1 MKLNG
6 AQLIVK
12 ALEAE
17 GVTHGFGIPGTHN
30 IELYDALAESDTFES
45 ILVTDE
51 QSASFMADGYAR
63 ASGKLAVVNVVPGA
77 GLTHAMSGIA
87 EAYMDCVPMLVLA
100 CGIRQDTGAAYQLHD
115 IDQVSVARPVVKKV
129 YQPRTHKELYRMIR
143 EACHVALSAPAGPT
157 LVEVPVNLYLFTD
170 EVGPSDLEFH
180 FTESLPRVDVA
191 QIEKIAR
198 LINESESVAIY
209 AGSGA
214 QHAGAVLLDL
224 AEKIDAVVYTTIS
237 GKGVFPEDHPRF
249 AWNVMGPGSPKE
261 IRAIEDGLDCLIAV
275 GCRFGEVATA
285 SYGNRPPEKLVH
297 IDIDASVFH
306 KNFPAEL
313 TLQADAREALEA
325 LIASKILQKKPA
337 KTQRL
342 VDLAHAREDV
352 RKEQSAVAKDST
364 KVSPHAFL
372 EALQKTFG
380 PDAAYVVD
388 SGNGMFIAMEN
399 LRLTRPYSYLGPVDY
414 SCMGYSVPAAIGAKL
429 ACPDRPVIGLIGDG
443 AFLMTG
449 MELLTAENYGVP
461 ACFFILRDG
470 ELAQIAQFQ
479 RKSLNRE
486 TLTHLFEL
494 NFSHLA
500 KAVGMNYI
508 TLKTNGDIA
517 GVLSEVS
524 SLTSKGKPVL
534 VEVNIDY
541 SQSTY
546 FSAGVIKTNF
556 LRFPWKDRFRLVG
569 RVVKRKAAG
578 VFAGSSR

>member
-6 AQLIVK
+6 AQLIVR

-17 GVTHGFGIPGTHN
+17 GITHGFGIPGTHN
-30 IELYDALAESDTFES
+30 IELYDALAESETFES

-115 IDQVSVARPVVKKV
+115 IDQVSVARPVVKKI

-143 EACHVALSAPAGPT
+143 EASRVALSAPAGPT

-170 EVGPSDLEFH
+170 DVQPSDLEFH
-180 FTESLPRVDVA
+180 FSEFLPRVDTA

-198 LINESESVAIY
+198 LVNESESVAIY

-214 QHAGAVLLDL
+214 QHAGIALLDL

-249 AWNVMGPGSPKE
+249 VWNVMGPASPKAL
-261 IRAIEDGLDCLIAV
+261 RGIENELDCLIAV

-285 SYGNRPPEKLVH
+285 SYGNKPPEKLVH

-306 KNFPAEL
+306 KNFPAAL

-325 LIASKILQKKPA
+325 LAVSDVLQKKPA

-342 VDLAHAREDV
+342 VDLAHARDDV
-352 RKEQSAVAKDST
+352 RKEQGVVAKDSH
-364 KVSPHAFL
+364 KVSPHVFL
-372 EALQKTFG
+372 EALQNTFG
-380 PDAAYVVD
+380 PEAAYVVD
-388 SGNGMFIAMEN
+388 SGNGMFIAMEH
-399 LRLTRPYSYLGPVDY
+399 LRLTRSHSYLGPVDY

-429 ACPDRPVIGLIGDG
+429 ACPHRPVVGLIGDG

-449 MELLTAENYGVP
+449 MELVTAANYGVP

-470 ELAQIAQFQ
+470 ELSQIAQFQ

-486 TLTHLFEL
+486 TLTNLFEL
-494 NFSHLA
+494 NFGHLA
-500 KAVGMNYI
+500 KAVGMDY
-508 TLKTNGDIA
+508 LALQTNQDIA
-517 GVLSEVS
+517 GVLNEAL

-534 VEVNIDY
+534 IEVNIDY

-546 FSAGVIKTNF
+546 FSTGVIKTNF

-578 VFAGSSR
+578 VFAGTG